1 MAFKFLAGILIR
13 QFFLLGKRA
22 ICEKK
27 TAQRVKWDKHTAFP
41 AVMKH
46 GRDTAMPCPYGD

>member
-1 MAFKFLAGILIR
+1 MKLPNDTIIAEAKLTQYLLKFLV
-13 QFFLLGKRA
+13 
-22 ICEKK
+22 E
-27 TAQRVKWDKHTAFP
+27 DDTAFP